1 MPFPGDRPA
10 QEGQPI
16 HLRVPVAAWHA
27 KKLEAFHAHRTQLEH
42 EAYFRVVALPA
53 TEDYF
58 VTLGLPGEGQDLF
71 AGLPDV

>member
-16 HLRVPVAAWHA
+16 QLRVPVESWHG
-27 KKLEAFHAHRTQLEH
+27 KKLEAFFEHRTQLEH

-58 VTLGLPGEGQDLF
+58 VATGEPGEGQDLF
-71 AGLPDV
+71 AGLPEG